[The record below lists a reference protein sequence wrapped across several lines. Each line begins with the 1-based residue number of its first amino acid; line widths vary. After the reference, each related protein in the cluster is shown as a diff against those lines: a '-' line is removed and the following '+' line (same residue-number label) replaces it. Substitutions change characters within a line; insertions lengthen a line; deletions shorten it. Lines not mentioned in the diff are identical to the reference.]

1 VAAFQTNIVTTPA
14 STVIA
19 GTFTTF
25 SYASGIK
32 GDAKVSVKNLAGTLS
47 SDFFVGNPD
56 AAVTDTAIFLQKK
69 ANSST
74 TLDSRAT
81 IALDP
86 ADTSRSVL
94 AFTGSG
100 SLSTKGKVTLT
111 LKGTAE
117 AKGSSLSIKGNAT
130 GTAIDGDV
138 SIDGAAA
145 TGKILGQ
152 KIKSTVTQ

>member
-1 VAAFQTNIVTTPA
+1 VVSLQTNIVTIPA

-19 GTFTTF
+19 GTFTSF
-25 SYASGIK
+25 SYSSGVK
-32 GDAKVSVKNLAGTLS
+32 GDAKVSAKNLAGTLS
-47 SDFFVGNPD
+47 SDFFVANPD
-56 AAVTDTAIFLQKK
+56 AAVTDAAIFLQKK
-69 ANSST
+69 ANSSS

-100 SLSTKGKVTLT
+100 NLNKGKITLT

-117 AKGSSLSIKGNAT
+117 AKGSSLSIKGPAT
-130 GTAIDGDV
+130 GTTVDGDV
-138 SIDGAAA
+138 NINGSTAS
-145 TGKILGQ
+145 GKILGQ